1 MENVQLWLLE
11 EMSSASLSGAGGLDS
26 ESDFPPQTF
35 PSSHPQTP
43 PLGFRSRK
51 TAKGTVASVSQ
62 PWFGGG
68 RGTELKAGYTSSLL
82 HPCLP
87 QKVNKPEKLDLK
99 KPGRETGLRVVS
111 QEKGDQESVPK
122 GWWSGGQKTQKKK
135 KTISSTQGPKNDHND
150 IEN

>member
-35 PSSHPQTP
+35 PSSHSQTP
-43 PLGFRSRK
+43 PLGFRGRK

-62 PWFGGG
+62 PWFAGG
-68 RGTELKAGYTSSLL
+68 RGTELKAVYTSSLL

-99 KPGRETGLRVVS
+99 KPGRETGLQVVNR
-111 QEKGDQESVPK
+111 EKGDQESVPER
-122 GWWSGGQKTQKKK
+122 WCQEDRR
-135 KTISSTQGPKNDHND
+135 PKNNKLHSRT
-150 IEN
+150 